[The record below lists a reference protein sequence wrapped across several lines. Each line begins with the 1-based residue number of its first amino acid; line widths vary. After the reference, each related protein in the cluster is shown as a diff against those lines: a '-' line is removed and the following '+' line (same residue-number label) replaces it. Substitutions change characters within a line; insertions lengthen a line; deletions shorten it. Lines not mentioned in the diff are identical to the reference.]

1 MATPNGT
8 ESPNLR
14 REELDTR
21 FNSIL
26 LLANG
31 RALGRGPS
39 TPRVIQVLRF
49 ALRAFQVGS
58 RAVGHHHG
66 GKEAHKGGRDKV
78 IVDRAVNE
86 RMVEPEVM
94 LGLLANKGELKLF
107 LKRSIAAMGGVSLD
121 RQPAYDAE
129 TSLLLKDLIARL
141 RPTDKAAEAACTDS
155 TDSDSQV
162 EL

>member
-26 LLANG
+26 LLAN
-31 RALGRGPS
+31 
-39 TPRVIQVLRF
+39 
-49 ALRAFQVGS
+49 
-58 RAVGHHHG
+58 VGHHHG